1 MQSSIVNRPT
11 VSSVLRNRTR
21 KKIPDR
27 SVCLSFIV
35 MQACQVSC
43 DEHQT
48 RSFSSCF
55 LIPYWASPVHASAV
69 CCHAAW
75 RVSLVC
81 WDCKDLQNLPRSQ
94 TQVSIQHW
102 RIFICCKHNTVYLMT
117 RFYVLYLSSSLTRA
131 PHRFF
136 FFNGRVLE
144 ICAWDRSCLSAKP
157 TISSSLFSKLHFI
170 NLCLPSWWNNI
181 LNWKETFLRSLIIIF
196 LLSTFPVYLVKRFHT
211 LKKKRNS
218 KEDILQH

>member
-11 VSSVLRNRTR
+11 VSSVLRNRER

-102 RIFICCKHNTVYLMT
+102 RIFICCKHNTPWQDSMYFICLLAWQELPT
-117 RFYVLYLSSSLTRA
+117 D
-131 PHRFF
+131 FF
-136 FFNGRVLE
+136 FLMAVYWRSVLE
-144 ICAWDRSCLSAKP
+144 TDLVSVPNPLSVLAYFPNCILLIYACL
-157 TISSSLFSKLHFI
+157 LD
-170 NLCLPSWWNNI
+170 
-181 LNWKETFLRSLIIIF
+181 EIIF
-196 LLSTFPVYLVKRFHT
+196 
-211 LKKKRNS
+211 
-218 KEDILQH
+218 